1 MSFVAKTKS
10 SAEWKLITNVVS
22 TIVEEPSFEANAEG
36 IQFRGMDPSHVAM
49 IDLNWPNASFEK
61 YECDK
66 EFKLTLRIEELSKL
80 IKRAKQNNSISIS
93 AEDDEYMIV
102 KLENGR
108 KREFQIRL
116 IESSQSPQQVPKL
129 SLDSKIVI
137 DKGVFEDALNDVGV
151 VADHITI
158 ETTNDE
164 IKFIG
169 NGERGKAEII
179 LNKSD
184 EGVHEL
190 SNPYVLICIKCEN
203 CDLKARKLIKREDF
217 NKEKESVV
225 GIMCETLKERGY
237 KIVIAGKS
245 SCEKSAFKITKEEWN
260 CTYSL
265 QYLSNILK
273 AIGTTTETI
282 DVGYTYEGPF
292 KIEFKLGEVGGN
304 INFYLAPRIVD

>member
-1 MSFVAKTKS
+1 MSFIAQTN
-10 SAEWKLITNVVS
+10 SANEWKTIVNAIS
-22 TIVEEPSFEANAEG
+22 IIVEEASFEATPEG

-93 AEDDEYMIV
+93 AEDDEYLIV

-129 SLDSKIVI
+129 ALDSKIVI
-137 DKGVFEDALNDVGV
+137 DKGVFEDTLNDVGA

-158 ETTNDE
+158 ETNNDE

-169 NGERGKAEII
+169 NGDAGKAEIT

-184 EGVHEL
+184 EGVSEI
-190 SNPYVLICIKCEN
+190 SSKVES
-203 CDLKARKLIKREDF
+203 KA
-217 NKEKESVV
+217 
-225 GIMCETLKERGY
+225 
-237 KIVIAGKS
+237 
-245 SCEKSAFKITKEEWN
+245 
-260 CTYSL
+260 TYSL
-265 QYLSNILK
+265 QYLLSILK
-273 AIGTTTETI
+273 AIGTTAETI
-282 DVGYTYEGPF
+282 SIEYSNKMPF
-292 KIEFKLGEVGGN
+292 KIEFRLGEVGGY
-304 INFYLAPRIVD
+304 INFYLAPRIDDR

>member
-10 SAEWKLITNVVS
+10 PAEWKLIMNVVS

-93 AEDDEYMIV
+93 AEDDEYLIV

-129 SLDSKIVI
+129 ALDSKIVI
-137 DKGVFEDALNDVGV
+137 DKGVFEDTL
-151 VADHITI
+151 ADHITI
-158 ETTNDE
+158 ETNNDE

-169 NGERGKAEII
+169 NGDAGKAEIT

-184 EGVHEL
+184 EGVSEI
-190 SNPYVLICIKCEN
+190 SSKVES
-203 CDLKARKLIKREDF
+203 KA
-217 NKEKESVV
+217 
-225 GIMCETLKERGY
+225 
-237 KIVIAGKS
+237 
-245 SCEKSAFKITKEEWN
+245 
-260 CTYSL
+260 TYSL
-265 QYLSNILK
+265 QYLLSILK
-273 AIGTTTETI
+273 AIGTTAETI
-282 DVGYTYEGPF
+282 SIEYSNKMPF
-292 KIEFKLGEVGGN
+292 KIEFRLGEVGGY
-304 INFYLAPRIVD
+304 INFYLAPRIDDR

>member
-10 SAEWKLITNVVS
+10 PAEWKLIMNVVS

-93 AEDDEYMIV
+93 AEDNEYLIV

-129 SLDSKIVI
+129 ALDSKIVI
-137 DKGVFEDALNDVGV
+137 DKGVFEDTLNDVGA

-158 ETTNDE
+158 ETNNDE

-169 NGERGKAEII
+169 NGDAGKAEIT

-184 EGVHEL
+184 EGVSEI
-190 SNPYVLICIKCEN
+190 SSKVES
-203 CDLKARKLIKREDF
+203 KA
-217 NKEKESVV
+217 
-225 GIMCETLKERGY
+225 
-237 KIVIAGKS
+237 
-245 SCEKSAFKITKEEWN
+245 
-260 CTYSL
+260 TYSL
-265 QYLSNILK
+265 QYLLSILK
-273 AIGTTTETI
+273 AIGTTAETI
-282 DVGYTYEGPF
+282 SIEYSNKMPF
-292 KIEFKLGEVGGN
+292 KIEFRLGEVGGY
-304 INFYLAPRIVD
+304 INFYLAPRIDDR

>member
-10 SAEWKLITNVVS
+10 PAEWKLIMNVVS

-93 AEDDEYMIV
+93 AEDDEYLIV

-129 SLDSKIVI
+129 ALDSKIVI
-137 DKGVFEDALNDVGV
+137 DKGVFEDTLNDVGA

-158 ETTNDE
+158 ETNNDE

-169 NGERGKAEII
+169 NGDAGKAEIT

-184 EGVHEL
+184 EGVSEI
-190 SNPYVLICIKCEN
+190 SSKVES
-203 CDLKARKLIKREDF
+203 KA
-217 NKEKESVV
+217 
-225 GIMCETLKERGY
+225 
-237 KIVIAGKS
+237 
-245 SCEKSAFKITKEEWN
+245 
-260 CTYSL
+260 TYSL
-265 QYLSNILK
+265 QYLLSILK
-273 AIGTTTETI
+273 AIGTTAETI
-282 DVGYTYEGPF
+282 NIEYSNKMPF
-292 KIEFKLGEVGGN
+292 KFEFRLGEVGGY
-304 INFYLAPRIVD
+304 INFYLAPRIDDR